1 MSMYEKGFIEQRLR
15 LRQRIAQ
22 KLASS
27 ESDDLPHIDC
37 LREEAQALKE
47 AHEKALCIEQLI
59 VDIEI
64 LYSETLSALYDER
77 QTVRNL
83 RDFIGSAGKVYG
95 PNNLF
100 LRTPIGDAEDVEK
113 NIDLEM
119 SSIEPMRAMA
129 VRCKQTGKM
138 FVMDWSAVC
147 HIAVRNGVAEV
158 DAPSEVQS

>member
-15 LRQRIAQ
+15 LRQRIAE

-27 ESDDLPHIDC
+27 ESDDLPNIDY
-37 LREEAQALKE
+37 LREEALALKE
-47 AHEKALCIEQLI
+47 AHEKAMCIEQLI

-64 LYSETLSALYDER
+64 LYSKALSELYDER

-83 RDFIGSAGKVYG
+83 RDFIGSAGKIYG

-100 LRTPIGDAEDVEK
+100 LRTPIGDAEDAGN

-119 SSIEPMRAMA
+119 SCIEPMRAMA

-158 DAPSEVQS
+158 DAPSEVQP